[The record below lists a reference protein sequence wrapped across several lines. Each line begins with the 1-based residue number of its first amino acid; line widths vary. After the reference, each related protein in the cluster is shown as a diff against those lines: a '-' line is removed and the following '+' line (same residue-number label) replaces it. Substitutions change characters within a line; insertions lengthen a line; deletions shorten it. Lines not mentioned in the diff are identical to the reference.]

1 MLYSFKIYDT
11 HEHQFFD
18 NDNSLNIK
26 VLDYWNKFDLTIS
39 HNDLW
44 ITSFREYVLID
55 ENSNPTECTK
65 VYLSDG
71 SFVYAVVKYDTFYKN
86 YETFLNKTK
95 VEISDTP

>member
-11 HEHQFFD
+11 HENQSFD
-18 NDNSLNIK
+18 SDGS
-26 VLDYWNKFDLTIS
+26 LTIRVFDFWHKFELAIS
-39 HNDLW
+39 TDDLW
-44 ITSFREYVLID
+44 ITSFREYTLFD
-55 ENSNPTECTK
+55 DKGNPTPCTK

-71 SFVYAVVKYDTFYKN
+71 SFVFATNKYDTFYKN

>member
-71 SFVYAVVKYDTFYKN
+71 SFVYAVVKYDTFKKN
-86 YETFLNKTK
+86 YQEFLDTTK
-95 VEISDTP
+95 APLDTP